1 MSGLFFLLFCIRSRP
16 QLIVSHMRLIPPQVP
31 SSLNNLYYMWLGG
44 STVRE
49 LLKRMTKM
57 AAYQAP
63 SFPPPPFLGPSGER
77 NMTSCCNLGCQYRP
91 GISKENSVN
100 HGHSVDWMGWG
111 LLPAL
116 TQSYTYP

>member
-57 AAYQAP
+57 P
-63 SFPPPPFLGPSGER
+63 IRRPHFP
-77 NMTSCCNLGCQYRP
+77 
-91 GISKENSVN
+91 
-100 HGHSVDWMGWG
+100 
-111 LLPAL
+111 LLPSL
-116 TQSYTYP
+116 GLQERET